1 MAINPNFFFT
11 ISNIGEFVKLEYQ
24 TEHPLD
30 RVISQQCMS
39 KYNTLFFFLLKL
51 KRTIYCLTLLWKELN
66 GAEFRRISPEDFKQ
80 LRKLQFLWQQMQY
93 FLKTIDEYVTV
104 AVIQSQ
110 WVFLKK

>member
-1 MAINPNFFFT
+1 M
-11 ISNIGEFVKLEYQ
+11 KLEYQ

-66 GAEFRRISPEDFKQ
+66 GAEFRVSTYRS
-80 LRKLQFLWQQMQY
+80 LLTFLVHY
-93 FLKTIDEYVTV
+93 
-104 AVIQSQ
+104 AVEN
-110 WVFLKK
+110 FT